1 MLPLKS
7 TPRCKQCDLEMLKIL
22 RIEPVGHEPGM
33 TIYECP
39 QCKTTVTI
47 FLDRDQDQKLLQ

>member
-7 TPRCKQCDLEMLKIL
+7 TQHCKCDLEMLKIL

-33 TIYECP
+33 TI
-39 QCKTTVTI
+39 
-47 FLDRDQDQKLLQ
+47 